1 MLIGGFIITGNEAKR
16 VVLRAI
22 GPSLS
27 NAGIADPLI
36 DPVLDLNGPDGS
48 VITTNDNW
56 KDTQRQQIEDAQLQP
71 SDDRESAIVATLNP
85 GVYTA
90 TLRGSNETT
99 GVALVEVFDIS
110 QSTPSQLA
118 NISTRGLVQIDENV
132 MIGGFIV
139 GGDSGPAQIVLR
151 GIGPSLRDEGVN
163 NALDDPTLDLR
174 DSNGERI
181 TFNDNYLDDP
191 AQAAVVTS
199 LGLQPKDER
208 ESAIAVQLPP
218 GPYTVILSGVNG
230 GTGVGL
236 VEVYNTQ

>member
-1 MLIGGFIITGNEAKR
+1 
-16 VVLRAI
+16 
-22 GPSLS
+22 
-27 NAGIADPLI
+27 
-36 DPVLDLNGPDGS
+36 
-48 VITTNDNW
+48 
-56 KDTQRQQIEDAQLQP
+56 
-71 SDDRESAIVATLNP
+71 
-85 GVYTA
+85 
-90 TLRGSNETT
+90 
-99 GVALVEVFDIS
+99 
-110 QSTPSQLA
+110 
-118 NISTRGLVQIDENV
+118 
-132 MIGGFIV
+132 
-139 GGDSGPAQIVLR
+139 
-151 GIGPSLRDEGVN
+151 VN